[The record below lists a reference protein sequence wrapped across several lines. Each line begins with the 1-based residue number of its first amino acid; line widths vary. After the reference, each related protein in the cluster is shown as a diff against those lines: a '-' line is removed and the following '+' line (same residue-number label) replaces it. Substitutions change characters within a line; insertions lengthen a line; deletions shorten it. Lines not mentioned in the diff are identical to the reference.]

1 MKESDERYSC
11 YWGLMQQA
19 STWTRC
25 DKRSSRGT
33 RQKYTY
39 KSVFRFDLT
48 RKLWIQICLNYLRLL
63 AYYLRISM
71 KSKAQAIEQ
80 NTVKINELR
89 DSSSSSSQDYRETP
103 LSRGATIHRFS
114 TSSCPELKH
123 QKKSKNKNQNRRK
136 KSYKTDSLLLFF
148 RISSLTQQ
156 QTKNEMIS
164 ATKIWKSD

>member
-1 MKESDERYSC
+1 
-11 YWGLMQQA
+11 
-19 STWTRC
+19 
-25 DKRSSRGT
+25 
-33 RQKYTY
+33 
-39 KSVFRFDLT
+39 
-48 RKLWIQICLNYLRLL
+48 
-63 AYYLRISM
+63 M